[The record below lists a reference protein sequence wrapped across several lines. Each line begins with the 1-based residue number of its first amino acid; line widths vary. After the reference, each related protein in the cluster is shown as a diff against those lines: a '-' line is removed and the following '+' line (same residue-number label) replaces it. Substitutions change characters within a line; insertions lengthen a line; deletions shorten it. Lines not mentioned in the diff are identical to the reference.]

1 MRPDR
6 PAVLAALRVLKN
18 DPDMKTRVLAQ
29 GSLSIR
35 EQRTRTEPEELEN
48 QVPSEVPPPESSGH
62 K

>member
-1 MRPDR
+1 
-6 PAVLAALRVLKN
+6 
-18 DPDMKTRVLAQ
+18 MKTRVLAQ